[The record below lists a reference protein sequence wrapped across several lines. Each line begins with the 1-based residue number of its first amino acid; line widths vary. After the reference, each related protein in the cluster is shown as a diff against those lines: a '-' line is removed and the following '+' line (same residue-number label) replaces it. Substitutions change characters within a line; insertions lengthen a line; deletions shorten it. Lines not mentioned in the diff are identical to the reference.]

1 MRGEG
6 WGEGGGDAG
15 SQTPAACE
23 SKKQQRLSGVTDSR
37 IRMKWRGGDRGYLNS
52 PVDRQFITEVLMIPI
67 SKQKQS
73 IKAQQ
78 LVSRG
83 EILQEELWGRRES

>member
-1 MRGEG
+1 M
-6 WGEGGGDAG
+6 
-15 SQTPAACE
+15 
-23 SKKQQRLSGVTDSR
+23 
-37 IRMKWRGGDRGYLNS
+37 NS

-83 EILQEELWGRRES
+83 EILQEQLCDRDLVLGNGKVDLLFDKLVIYYA